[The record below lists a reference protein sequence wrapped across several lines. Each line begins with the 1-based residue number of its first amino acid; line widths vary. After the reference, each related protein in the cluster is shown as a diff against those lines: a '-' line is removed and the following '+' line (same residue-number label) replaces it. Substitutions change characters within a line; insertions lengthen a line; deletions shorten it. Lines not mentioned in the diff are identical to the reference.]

1 METKIISYYEKP
13 AKKNLNYSS
22 EENGEKEKENQK
34 NYTKSNHSSDLT
46 SFSNTPTETFSQI
59 SENSYHSN
67 DLNTHQNLNG
77 INGKLNYFADV
88 ITYFKKTEPAKFYEY
103 KDSKNFLPKRK
114 KEKIQNT
121 SSQYNNINNPN
132 SSNNNNE
139 ENKMV
144 PVYYIPVDSNTYN
157 NIINGNIIYYVYN
170 NFYFNFS
177 VNDNRTENDLNKT
190 EKKEKAHQ
198 DNKTPEKANKKIK
211 ETKKEEKIEIKKKDD
226 IEIIKVEKNKGNI
239 EDNYYMKKRNKK
251 NNNKSPIRKNEDKEI
266 EYYES
271 NRHRNKKDFHL
282 YEDPYEI
289 QTYSSHY
296 KGKYRQYEQYNKFN
310 SNFGGRKKK
319 YFDEN
324 KFYKRRYNQPMY
336 Y

>member
-1 METKIISYYEKP
+1 METKINSYYEKP
-13 AKKNLNYSS
+13 AKYNLNYSP

-34 NYTKSNHSSDLT
+34 NYTKSHHSSDLT
-46 SFSNTPTETFSQI
+46 SFSYTPTEAFSQI
-59 SENSYHSN
+59 SENSYYPN

-77 INGKLNYFADV
+77 KNNKLNYFADV

-103 KDSKNFLPKRK
+103 KDSKNFVPKRK
-114 KEKIQNT
+114 KEKKENT

-177 VNDNRTENDLNKT
+177 VNDNRTENDLNKS
-190 EKKEKAHQ
+190 EKKEIIQ

-211 ETKKEEKIEIKKKDD
+211 E
-226 IEIIKVEKNKGNI
+226 N
-239 EDNYYMKKRNKK
+239 MKM
-251 NNNKSPIRKNEDKEI
+251 E
-266 EYYES
+266 
-271 NRHRNKKDFHL
+271 
-282 YEDPYEI
+282 
-289 QTYSSHY
+289 
-296 KGKYRQYEQYNKFN
+296 
-310 SNFGGRKKK
+310 
-319 YFDEN
+319 
-324 KFYKRRYNQPMY
+324 
-336 Y
+336 